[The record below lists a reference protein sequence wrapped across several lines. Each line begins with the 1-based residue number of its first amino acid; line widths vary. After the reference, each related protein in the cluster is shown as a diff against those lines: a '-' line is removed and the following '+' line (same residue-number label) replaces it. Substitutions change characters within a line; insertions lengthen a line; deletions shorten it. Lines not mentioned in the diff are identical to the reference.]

1 MLLYLVRHGKTSL
14 TSNNS
19 NLVQGTIDAPLSP
32 GGYTQ
37 AQKLAEHLRLVPF
50 TEAWTSPLAAAQE
63 TANVILSQQ
72 PSGKAQ
78 LHVDDRLGAKCMGI
92 TESKHCGEV
101 NGDLVAHKAEDGD
114 TSVKARLH
122 EWLTELLNTHTPS
135 VSTPQSPTSPFP
147 PLSPLSC
154 TLPRSPASTGN
165 FTPSDLIRA
174 LPRPGFPRRPSSRSS
189 SGATG
194 LGGGSGSGVIL
205 VLTHQECL
213 EKLFEMLNVDESVDE
228 GDESEGKVKKVPLSM
243 YVTEGIDMENSSLGN
258 TSVAILRVW
267 WERVESDEEM
277 GSVLDARGRLEAWG
291 MKDHL
296 D

>member
-1 MLLYLVRHGKTSL
+1 MLLYLVRHGRISL
-14 TSNNS
+14 
-19 NLVQGTIDAPLSP
+19 
-32 GGYTQ
+32 
-37 AQKLAEHLRLVPF
+37 
-50 TEAWTSPLAAAQE
+50 PLAAAQE
-63 TANVILSQQ
+63 VRPFLRFCILSSFFLLLFIYHPFTDLYPPDRTAKVILSQQ

-78 LHVDDRLGAKCMGI
+78 LHVDDRLGARCMGI
-92 TESKHCGEV
+92 TESKHWGEV
-101 NGDLVAHKAEDGD
+101 NGDLEAHKAEDGD
-114 TSVKARLH
+114 TVKARLH

-135 VSTPQSPTSPFP
+135 VPTPQSPTSPFP
-147 PLSPLSC
+147 PLSPLSS
-154 TLPRSPASTGN
+154 TLPRSTASSTGN

-213 EKLFEMLNVDESVDE
+213 EKLFQMLNVDESVDE

-243 YVTEGIDMENSSLGN
+243 YVSEGIDMNNNSLGN

-267 WERVESDEEM
+267 WECVESDEEM
-277 GSVLDARGRLEAWG
+277 GSVLEARGRLEAWG